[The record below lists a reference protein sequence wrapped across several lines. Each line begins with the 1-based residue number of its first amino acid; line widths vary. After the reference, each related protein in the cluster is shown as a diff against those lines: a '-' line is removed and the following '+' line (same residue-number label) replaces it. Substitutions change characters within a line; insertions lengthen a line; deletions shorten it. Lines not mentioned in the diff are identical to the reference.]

1 MTIVIAPKAQEDLR
15 VAYAYVYRDN
25 PKAADQLLMRITE
38 MIGSLAA
45 GLIKGKEVR
54 LNNGQVVNTWPI
66 PPYRIYY
73 RIQRQEFQV
82 IRVYHQARPPIER

>member
-25 PKAADQLLMRITE
+25 PKAADQLLARITE
-38 MIGSLAA
+38 IVGSLAA
-45 GLIKGKEVR
+45 GLMKGKEVR
-54 LNNGQVVNTWPI
+54 LNNDRVVNTWPI

-73 RIQRQEFQV
+73 RIRGAEFQV
-82 IRVYHQARPPIER
+82 VRIYHQARQSIER